1 VCNSVVD
8 GGTIYETPRELA
20 ALVGVDG
27 LVWRDK
33 SPFVNL
39 PVGKD
44 WHDLDLCL
52 CGIDISASLAR
63 VGLRCER
70 MTADPMELKIVR

>member
-1 VCNSVVD
+1 VCNSVLD

-20 ALVGVDG
+20 RLVGMDG
-27 LVWRDK
+27 LVWREK
-33 SPFVNL
+33 NPFAKW
-39 PVGKD
+39 PAGKD

-52 CGIDISASLAR
+52 CGIDIPASLSQ

-70 MTADPMELKIVR
+70 MTADPMEFEIVR